1 MKNTLNK
8 SYIIETINGCNNII
22 SYILNTNSIIFKTD
36 TKSIISK
43 DKKLIQYLLEYF
55 KNIRNKFESKL

>member
-8 SYIIETINGCNNII
+8 SHIIETINGCNDII
-22 SYILNTNSIIFKTD
+22 SYILNTNSIVFKTD
-36 TKSIISK
+36 TENIINK

>member
-8 SYIIETINGCNNII
+8 SHIIETIDRCNDII

-36 TKSIISK
+36 T
-43 DKKLIQYLLEYF
+43 
-55 KNIRNKFESKL
+55 